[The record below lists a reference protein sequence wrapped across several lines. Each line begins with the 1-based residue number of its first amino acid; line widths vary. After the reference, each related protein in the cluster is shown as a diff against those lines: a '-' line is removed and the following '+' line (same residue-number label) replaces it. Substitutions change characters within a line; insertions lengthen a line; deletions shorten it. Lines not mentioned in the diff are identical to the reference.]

1 MSNSILRYAAI
12 ALASFVVL
20 STSAMAQSTIL
31 VVDTA
36 KVIRDSSVGKYA
48 ESQLNAIGKSMESEL
63 KAQTSPLESK
73 SRTLKTALEGKKTM
87 AEVNQ
92 TLQARPDLQ
101 QAMKDVQAGQ
111 VKVAQESKI
120 KNVEF
125 SVTERKAFAAIAT
138 KVKEIIDQ
146 VAVERGADLVMDKST
161 VVYNSSAVDITQTVL
176 SRLNSQM
183 TTVSITRERLPR
195 Q

>member
-1 MSNSILRYAAI
+1 MSKSFIRFVAISIAAFSMMSAN
-12 ALASFVVL
+12 ALA
-20 STSAMAQSTIL
+20 QSKVL

-36 KVIRDSSVGKYA
+36 KVIRDSTVGKYA

-63 KAQTSPLESK
+63 KAQTSPLETKSK
-73 SRTLKTALEGKKTM
+73 TLKTALEGKKTM
-87 AEVNQ
+87 AEINQ

-101 QAMKDVQAGQ
+101 QAMKDVQTGQ
-111 VKVAQESKI
+111 AKIAQESKI

-125 SVTERKAFAAIAT
+125 SVTERKAFASIAK

-146 VAVERGADLVMDKST
+146 VAVERGADIVVDKNS
-161 VVYNSSAVDITQTVL
+161 VIYNSSAVDVTQTVL